1 MFDMAYQ
8 KIIAAVD
15 LTDESQDV
23 LDQAKETSIQNG
35 AELSLL
41 TVVKPINQVYGGFDV
56 AAMSSDAA
64 LIEQDAIKQAEEK
77 LAVCAK
83 EAGVPADRTY
93 VGRGSPAFEIRQM
106 AEQIGAD
113 LIIIGTH
120 GRHGLGL
127 LLGSTANGVLHGAP
141 CDVLTVK
148 IK

>member
-1 MFDMAYQ
+1 MAYS

-15 LTDESQDV
+15 LTDEAQDV
-23 LDQAKETSIQNG
+23 LDQAKETALQNG

-77 LAVCAK
+77 LAEHAK
-83 EAGVPADRTY
+83 ACGVPADRTF

-106 AEQIGAD
+106 AEQLEAD
-113 LIIIGTH
+113 LIVIGTH

-141 CDVLTVK
+141 CDVLTVR